1 MQRDKNLNQRI
12 TENDSEIT
20 RLRDE
25 KEELIRN
32 KKETEEKKKAEI
44 ANLSKSI
51 EQMSQQFS
59 SMLRDTLEKMKERIA
74 AANKAWE
81 DENEKKMIAQAKD
94 FKEST

>member
-1 MQRDKNLNQRI
+1 MQTDKNLNQRI

-44 ANLSKSI
+44 ANLTKSI
-51 EQMSQQFS
+51 ESMSQQFS
-59 SMLRDTLEKMKERIA
+59 SMLRDTLEKMKDRIA

-81 DENEKKMIAQAKD
+81 DENEKKMIA
-94 FKEST
+94 